1 MSFTSY
7 SNLQTAIL
15 NWLGRPGDTLVSSSV
30 PDMITLFE
38 REATRRL
45 HTRWQETTTQIYPDP
60 GEFVV
65 DLPSDFSALRS
76 IRLSSH
82 DPILNMRYV
91 TPEQLTL
98 TAGEYFVIEGLQLR
112 MPDAADD
119 GQEITIGYMQGLTP
133 LSNSAT
139 SNWLL
144 ENHPDAYLF
153 GVLAEAEAYVAN
165 DERVAGWIAR
175 RDEVFKSITDAD
187 RKARWGGGGLQIRPD
202 IVFPLIGSLGS
213 AGAGGTSPGTG
224 GSSGLTTVFEV
235 TLNANDTTTTV
246 TNSAISSA
254 SYIELSAL
262 TESAAQQL
270 VMGFWIIPASGSYTI
285 NHTSYEATD
294 QTYRGIIHR

>member
-1 MSFTSY
+1 MSFSNY
-7 SNLQTAIL
+7 ANLQTAIL
-15 NWLGRPGDTLVSSSV
+15 NWLGRPGDELVSDHV

-45 HTRWQETTTQIYPDP
+45 RTRWQETTTQLYPDP

-91 TPEQLTL
+91 TPEQLVQ
-98 TAGEYFVIEGLQLR
+98 TAGEYFTIEGLQLR
-112 MPDAADD
+112 MPDAAES

-133 LSNSAT
+133 LSDSAT

-144 ENHPDAYLF
+144 VNHPDLYLY
-153 GVLAEAEAYVAN
+153 GSMLAGEIFIGN
-165 DERVAGWIAR
+165 DERAPLWRAQVEAG
-175 RDEVFKSITDAD
+175 FKSIIDAD

-202 IVFPLIGSLGS
+202 IVFPLSGSLGT

-224 GSSGLTTVFEV
+224 GASGLTTVVDV
-235 TLNANDTTTTV
+235 TLNADETSTTV

-254 SYIELSAL
+254 SYIELSPL
-262 TESAAQQL
+262 TEDAAQQL
-270 VMGFWIIPASGSYTI
+270 VMGIWITPTSGSCTI
-285 NHTSYEATD
+285 NHTSYESTT
-294 QTYRGIIHR
+294 QTFRGIIHR